1 MSVEKITRYILI
13 AVIVLLLAALG
24 FLAIRNGT
32 LRRELAV
39 VRRDYSVLEQRNIEL
54 AERNGYYAG
63 LARYINDEI
72 EKLDQRF
79 RGAVSAAGTGITGLQ
94 KQVDALRKWGESHRS
109 LESEIIKRLE
119 GGAVE

>member
-1 MSVEKITRYILI
+1 MEKIIRYILVALI
-13 AVIVLLLAALG
+13 LVLLAALG
-24 FLAIRNGT
+24 FLAIRNSS
-32 LRRELAV
+32 LRSELAV
-39 VRRDYSVLEQRNIEL
+39 VRSDYSVLEQRNIEL

-79 RGAVSAAGTGITGLQ
+79 RDAVGAAGAGISGLQ
-94 KQVDALRKWGESHRS
+94 GQVDALRKWGESHRS